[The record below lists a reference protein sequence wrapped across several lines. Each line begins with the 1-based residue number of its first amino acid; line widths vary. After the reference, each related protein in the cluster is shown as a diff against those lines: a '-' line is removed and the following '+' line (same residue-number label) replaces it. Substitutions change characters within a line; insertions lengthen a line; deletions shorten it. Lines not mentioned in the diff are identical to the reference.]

1 MVLWRNLV
9 ISQGLHMVDALLL
22 MPHVWEVLNFDWWEV
37 EKVAERVLVQD
48 LVVELE
54 MDCFGDSIAK

>member
-1 MVLWRNLV
+1 M